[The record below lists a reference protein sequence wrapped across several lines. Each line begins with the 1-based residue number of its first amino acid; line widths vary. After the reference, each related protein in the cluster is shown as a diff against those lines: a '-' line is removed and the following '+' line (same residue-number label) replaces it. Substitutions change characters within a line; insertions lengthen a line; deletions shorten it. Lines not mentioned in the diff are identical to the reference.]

1 MEGGFN
7 PQGVSVTSFG
17 VPSPEE
23 RLHDFLW
30 RHHLAAPRR
39 GYVGIHNRSHYESV
53 LVERVAKLVP
63 SSTWRRRYD
72 QINEWE
78 AELASEGTTIV
89 KLYLN
94 IDRDEQKERL
104 QARLDDPTKHWKFNP
119 ADLKVRAQWDD
130 YMGAYEDALS
140 RCSTD
145 VAPWYVVPANR
156 KWFRNLAVAE
166 ILVATMDAMK
176 LHYPPDA
183 FDPKTITIEN
193 PQARIGLRGGTSL
206 ERLRVHQPEQD
217 GQAGDPDRSRRPR
230 VPRCLQ
236 LGQARGPL
244 PRRPVLPLELCHAPG
259 VLGAELPADG
269 GQRHGR
275 HVAISGST
283 VLSPSTGNAA
293 ARPSSARA
301 MTAESNAAGRS

>member
-1 MEGGFN
+1 MGGKVAAELADRLRIKPGSRVRLSNWDPNETFGHEKGTSEPTLERGLQRLRELQERLFAGKEQALLVIAQGMDTSGKDGLVKHVMGGGFN

-119 ADLKVRAQWDD
+119 DDLKVRAQWDD

-183 FDPKTITIEN
+183 FDPKTITIE
-193 PQARIGLRGGTSL
+193 
-206 ERLRVHQPEQD
+206 
-217 GQAGDPDRSRRPR
+217 
-230 VPRCLQ
+230 
-236 LGQARGPL
+236 
-244 PRRPVLPLELCHAPG
+244 
-259 VLGAELPADG
+259 
-269 GQRHGR
+269 
-275 HVAISGST
+275 
-283 VLSPSTGNAA
+283 
-293 ARPSSARA
+293 
-301 MTAESNAAGRS
+301 

>member
-1 MEGGFN
+1 MAEEAAHGASASAPTGASGRRSKPVAGKVAAELADRLRVKPGSRVRLSRWDPDETFGHEKQSAGPTLERGLERLHALQERLYAGKSQGLLVIAQGMDTSGKDGLIKHVMGGGFN
-7 PQGVSVTSFG
+7 PQGVGVTSFG

-39 GYVGIHNRSHYESV
+39 GWVGIHNRSHYESV

-63 SSTWRRRYD
+63 TSTWRRRFE

-78 AELASEGTTIV
+78 AELSSEGTTVV
-89 KLYLN
+89 KVYLN
-94 IDRDEQKERL
+94 IDRDEQKRRL

-119 ADLKVRAQWDD
+119 DDLKVRAQWDD
-130 YMGAYEDALS
+130 YMAAYGDALS

-176 LHYPPDA
+176 LRYPADT
-183 FDPKTITIEN
+183 FDPKTIVIE
-193 PQARIGLRGGTSL
+193 
-206 ERLRVHQPEQD
+206 
-217 GQAGDPDRSRRPR
+217 
-230 VPRCLQ
+230 
-236 LGQARGPL
+236 
-244 PRRPVLPLELCHAPG
+244 
-259 VLGAELPADG
+259 
-269 GQRHGR
+269 
-275 HVAISGST
+275 
-283 VLSPSTGNAA
+283 
-293 ARPSSARA
+293 
-301 MTAESNAAGRS
+301 

>member
-1 MEGGFN
+1 VAEGAGREDDSTAKSSSDAVKPLGAKVAGELADRLRVKPGSRVSLSRWDPNETFGHDKGTSGPTLERGLERLHELQERLFAATDHALLVIAQGMDTSGKDGVLKHVMGGGFN

-30 RHHLAAPRR
+30 RHHVAAPRR

-63 SSTWRRRYD
+63 SSTWRRRYE

-78 AELASEGTTIV
+78 AELSSEGTTIV

-104 QARLDDPTKHWKFNP
+104 QDRLDDPTKHWKFNP
-119 ADLKVRAQWDD
+119 DDLKVRAQWDD

-166 ILVATMDAMK
+166 ILVATMDTMK
-176 LHYPPDA
+176 LRYPPDA
-183 FDPKTITIEN
+183 FDPKAITIE
-193 PQARIGLRGGTSL
+193 
-206 ERLRVHQPEQD
+206 
-217 GQAGDPDRSRRPR
+217 
-230 VPRCLQ
+230 
-236 LGQARGPL
+236 
-244 PRRPVLPLELCHAPG
+244 
-259 VLGAELPADG
+259 
-269 GQRHGR
+269 
-275 HVAISGST
+275 
-283 VLSPSTGNAA
+283 
-293 ARPSSARA
+293 
-301 MTAESNAAGRS
+301 